1 MHISEFSDQTECIY
15 GWEFSLNPEKLYM
28 IQLTPQILNGY
39 SKGLEQEAKENKRR
53 KYKQQS

>member
-1 MHISEFSDQTECIY
+1 
-15 GWEFSLNPEKLYM
+15 M